1 MNYITKEINKI
12 IKDFHLKSSLLPAEK
27 MNYLYSNIIKHYC
40 IKNTSFIWESFKDY
54 AYYQNS
60 NAWSLIKDYVKENKC
75 IMFFNKSDDR
85 NGFLISNGFEL
96 QKIIEESFGF
106 EFYITDEN
114 RSYLIC
120 FNHHDILYGLGKAKD
135 WVKEVKINEFYR

>member
-12 IKDFHLKSSLLPAEK
+12 IKDYHLKSSLLPAEK

-60 NAWSLIKDYVKENKC
+60 NAWSLIKDYVRENKC
-75 IMFFNKSDDR
+75 IMFFNKSDDK
-85 NGFLISNGFEL
+85 NGFLILNGFEL

-114 RSYLIC
+114 LSYLIC

-135 WVKEVKINEFYR
+135 WIKEVKINEFYR

>member
-12 IKDFHLKSSLLPAEK
+12 IKDYHLKSSLLPAEK

-85 NGFLISNGFEL
+85 NGFLISNGAEL
-96 QKIIEESFGF
+96 QKILEESFGF

-114 RSYLIC
+114 LSYLIC

-135 WVKEVKINEFYR
+135 WIKEVKINEFYR

>member
-12 IKDFHLKSSLLPAEK
+12 IKDYHLKSSLLPAEK

-75 IMFFNKSDDR
+75 IMFFNKSDDK
-85 NGFLISNGFEL
+85 NGFLILNGAEL

-114 RSYLIC
+114 LSYLIC

>member
-114 RSYLIC
+114 LSYLIC
-120 FNHHDILYGLGKAKD
+120 FNHHDILYGLGKAID

>member
-114 RSYLIC
+114 LSYLIC

>member
-1 MNYITKEINKI
+1 MLIIN
-12 IKDFHLKSSLLPAEK
+12 
-27 MNYLYSNIIKHYC
+27 
-40 IKNTSFIWESFKDY
+40 
-54 AYYQNS
+54 NS

-85 NGFLISNGFEL
+85 NGFLISNGAEL
-96 QKIIEESFGF
+96 QKILEESFGF

-114 RSYLIC
+114 LSYLIC

-135 WVKEVKINEFYR
+135 WIKEVKINEFYR

>member
-12 IKDFHLKSSLLPAEK
+12 IKDYHLKSSLLPAEK
-27 MNYLYSNIIKHYC
+27 MNYLYSNIIKHHC

-54 AYYQNS
+54 TYYQNS

-85 NGFLISNGFEL
+85 NGFLISNGEEL
-96 QKIIEESFGF
+96 QKILEESFGF

-114 RSYLIC
+114 LSYLIC

-135 WVKEVKINEFYR
+135 WVKEVEYQ